1 MEFLGNNNQI
11 KNVSEKTPRKKTK
24 NNSSINESNN
34 NINVEGSVESAEKP
48 KKKKISQTKQKLKSL
63 TEEYN
68 ALLEEKENNE
78 KTYADEINKL
88 KSEIENL
95 NKSNEMKL
103 NNYNSLINQLNTAL
117 ENMNNVEQE
126 NSNYEKKIKELN
138 EKIEILEA
146 NNNNNIT
153 NNDEDTINKIK
164 ELEKKNSELENEY
177 MTKITQLNDY
187 IITLETGQG
196 VSEQMEKLKNKI
208 KQQEN
213 ILISLTNQL
222 KEYQSKTDNI
232 INANGN
238 NDNENILTL
247 IKEVKSIRQRILDI
261 VTYNNK
267 IDNFDE
273 FIKILEN
280 IKNNINYEENMNK
293 LNELIEHYKKNN
305 DKSILDL
312 YDQFYK

>member
-1 MEFLGNNNQI
+1 
-11 KNVSEKTPRKKTK
+11 
-24 NNSSINESNN
+24 
-34 NINVEGSVESAEKP
+34 
-48 KKKKISQTKQKLKSL
+48 
-63 TEEYN
+63 
-68 ALLEEKENNE
+68 
-78 KTYADEINKL
+78 
-88 KSEIENL
+88 
-95 NKSNEMKL
+95 
-103 NNYNSLINQLNTAL
+103 
-117 ENMNNVEQE
+117 MNNVEQE

-187 IITLETGQG
+187 IMTLETGQG

-293 LNELIEHYKKNN
+293 LNGLIEHYKKNN